1 MEPTLHE
8 GDLLLALW
16 GAPIRPGVVAV
27 VRLPPD
33 HTGAPRPLSVKRIS
47 QMDPDA
53 PHRWWVD
60 SDNPREGVTSFEVGS
75 LDPDDVVAVVVA
87 RVWPQPRSLTTRHTP

>member
-16 GAPIRPGVVAV
+16 GAHVRPGVVAV

-33 HTGAPRPLSVKRIS
+33 ASGAPRPLSVKRIS
-47 QMDPDA
+47 GVDPDA
-53 PHRWWVD
+53 PDRWWID
-60 SDNPREGVTSFEVGS
+60 SDNPRDGVTSFDVGS
-75 LDPDDVVAVVVA
+75 LQPTDVLAVIVA
-87 RVWPQPRSLTTRHTP
+87 RVAPRPGRVTTRHTP

>member
-8 GDLLLALW
+8 GDLVLVLW
-16 GAPIRPGVVAV
+16 GRSVRPGVVAV

-33 HTGAPRPLSVKRIS
+33 AVGAPRPISIKRVARV
-47 QMDPDA
+47 DPHA
-53 PHRWWVD
+53 PGRWWLD

-75 LDPDDVVAVVVA
+75 LAPDDVLAVALA
-87 RVWPQPRSLTTRHTP
+87 RVWPRPGRVTTRHTP